1 MKYTPKSIKRT
12 LKKCITKISATPE
25 TYAKNPRRDFIR
37 TRKLPFETVLK
48 SVLSMT
54 GKSLRGEL
62 MDLFALKLD
71 APTVSAF
78 LQQRDKVNFQAFE
91 DLFHSFV
98 QEIDEKNLFK
108 GYRLLAADGTDLH
121 TPTNREEKES
131 FYKGANGQR
140 PYNLLHLNALYDL
153 KRKIYTDAIIQGRK
167 KENECKALANMV
179 DRGEESVPTIY
190 IADRGYES
198 YNVMAHIIEKGQKFA
213 IRVKDIGGNGIASR
227 LKLRCEG
234 VFDMDVSLHL
244 TRKQTKAAKETLD
257 YLPHN
262 VNFDFLPTSC
272 RKNTECAPYPLS
284 FRLVRFEI
292 GAGKYELLATNLTRE
307 EFALEE
313 LKELYAMRW
322 GIETS
327 FRDLKYSLA
336 LSYFH
341 SKKTEHI
348 FQEIFA
354 RLTMYNF
361 AELITSHVT
370 VKQKSGEHPYKVNFA
385 AAVHICREFFLKNIS
400 PSLVEGLLLQYLLP
414 IRNRPASPRMMRT
427 KQAPTFSYRIP

>member
-1 MKYTPKSIKRT
+1 MNRTPKNIKRT
-12 LKKCITKISATPE
+12 LKKCLSQIAATPE
-25 TYAKNPRRDFIR
+25 KYAENPGKDFTR
-37 TRKLPFETVLK
+37 NRKLPFEILLK
-48 SVLSMT
+48 SMLSMT

-62 MDLFALKLD
+62 MDLFGLKLD

-78 LQQRDKVNFQAFE
+78 VQQRNKVKYRAFE
-91 DLFHSFV
+91 DLFHAFTR
-98 QEIDEKNLFK
+98 EIDEKNLFK

-121 TPTNREEKES
+121 TPTNSAEKDS
-131 FYKGANGQR
+131 FHEGANGQR

-153 KRKIYTDAIIQGRK
+153 RRRIYTDALIQGRK
-167 KENECKALANMV
+167 KENEHRALAVMV
-179 DRGEESVPTIY
+179 DRDDATVPTIY

-198 YNVMAHIIEKGQKFA
+198 YNVMAHIIEKGQKFV

-227 LKLRCEG
+227 LKLHCEG
-234 VFDMDVSLHL
+234 AIDMDVSLL
-244 TRKQTKAAKETLD
+244 FTRKQTKMAKETLD

-262 VNFDFLPTSC
+262 VIFDYLPSSC
-272 RKNTECAPYPLS
+272 RETAECVSYPLS

-292 GAGKYELLATNLTRE
+292 DTGKYELLATNLTRE
-307 EFALEE
+307 EFSIGE
-313 LKELYAMRW
+313 LKNLYALRW

-327 FRDLKYSLA
+327 FRNLKYSLA

-341 SKKTEHI
+341 SKKTEYI
-348 FQEIFA
+348 SQEIFA

-370 VKQKSGEHPYKVNFA
+370 VKQKNREHTYRINFA
-385 AAVHICREFFLKNIS
+385 ASVHICRDFFLKNIS

-414 IRNRPASPRMMRT
+414 IRIRPASPRMMRT